1 MKKEKEKRDNDVKE
15 DETKFKLENLKNNG
29 WKEKW
34 EKKRAF

>member
-29 WKEKW
+29 WKKKW
-34 EKKRAF
+34 ERKRAF